1 MKTISSGMSSHL
13 SEEVTSL
20 CTCWKIVRQDGQ
32 VFGFTDH
39 DMDLVFSGVTY
50 ESETG
55 YNRTAIRSDASFS
68 VDNLDV
74 TGFLESDKISEY
86 DLRNGLF
93 DHANVYIFVL
103 NWADLTM
110 AEVKLRRG
118 WFGEVTLNQNGT
130 FETEIRGLHQALS
143 VGFMESYQPE
153 CRADFCDQRCK
164 LNYADYIKTAFALH
178 PLGNDEVSRD
188 QFYVSTGSYTPK
200 DPSVGAHRYWRVVVP
215 APRTNDYWSLRE
227 IVFYDQAGNAIS
239 GGTPNVSSI
248 YSIFAPPSLARD
260 GNPTTGT
267 AINPIDPQ
275 WFSIDWG
282 AGNNKDLSGFS
293 VQAIDGSLRDAQS
306 PSQFELWYSDDG
318 VTYTLGAQY
327 WAGPW
332 TDLQIKKF
340 TGFHELPIKAIPP
353 TTSTGAVGFLSG
365 TIKFTSG
372 QNTGKII
379 EIIDWNQT
387 TGLVT
392 MFEGFPYPI
401 ESGDE
406 LEIVQGCNKFFTT
419 CQLYNNAVNFR
430 GEPHVPGQDELL
442 SYPDAHD

>member
-1 MKTISSGMSSHL
+1 MKSISPGMSSHL
-13 SEEVTSL
+13 SEEVTTL

-55 YNRTAIRSDASFS
+55 YNRTAIRSDASMS

-93 DHANVYIFVL
+93 DHANVYIFAL

-110 AEVKLRRG
+110 AEIKLRRG
-118 WFGEVTLNQNGT
+118 WFGEVTLNQNGS

-153 CRADFCDQRCK
+153 CRADFCDKRCK
-164 LNYADYIKTAFALH
+164 LNYADYIKDAFALH
-178 PLGNDEVSRD
+178 PLNNGESRD
-188 QFYVSTGSYTPK
+188 QFYVSTGTYTPN
-200 DPSVGAHRYWRVVVP
+200 DPSVGAHRYWRYLVP
-215 APRTNDYWSLRE
+215 VPRTNDFWSLQE
-227 IVFYDQAGNAIS
+227 IVFYDQAGLPIP
-239 GGTPNVSSI
+239 GGTPTVSAI
-248 YSIFAPPSLARD
+248 YSIFAPPAHARD
-260 GNPTTGT
+260 LNPATGT
-267 AINPIDPQ
+267 SILPTDPQ
-275 WFSIDWG
+275 WFQIDFG
-282 AGNNKDLSGFS
+282 AGNAQDVSGFS
-293 VQAIDGSLRDAQS
+293 VQATSGPLRDAQS
-306 PSQFELWYSDDG
+306 PSQFEVYYSDDG
-318 VTYTLGAQY
+318 TTWTLAAQF
-327 WAGPW
+327 WAGTW
-332 TDLQIKKF
+332 TDLEIKKF
-340 TGFHELPIKAIPP
+340 MGYHELPIKAIPP
-353 TTSTGAVGFLSG
+353 TTSTGATGFFSG
-365 TIKFTSG
+365 TVKFTSG
-372 QNTGKII
+372 LNTGKII
-379 EIIDWNQT
+379 EIIDWNQD

-392 MFEGFPYPI
+392 MFEGFPYKI
-401 ESGDE
+401 ESGDT
-406 LEIVQGCNKFFTT
+406 LEIVQGCDKFFTT